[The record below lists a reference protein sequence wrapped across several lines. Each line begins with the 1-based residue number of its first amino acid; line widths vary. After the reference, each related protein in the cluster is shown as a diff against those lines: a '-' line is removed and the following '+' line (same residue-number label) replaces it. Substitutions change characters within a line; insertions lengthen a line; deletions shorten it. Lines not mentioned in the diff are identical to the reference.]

1 MTAFSSILRL
11 AKPVQGQLDGT
22 WGDTVNN
29 SVTQMIEE
37 AIAGSVT
44 ITVSGNFT
52 LTTAN
57 GATDQSRPAIIILAG
72 SPGSAANM
80 TTAGTL
86 TKHYIVKNGTG
97 QTITFKTAS
106 GSGTA
111 IPNGKTMFLYCDGAD
126 IVEANDHHL
135 SLSVDNLTIDGN
147 SITATDTDGDVDLVP
162 NGTGEVK
169 VGTGS
174 ANAELTSSG
183 AHNLILSTNSGTDSG
198 KITITD
204 AADQPITIEPNG
216 AGTTVIKRLVPTTFA
231 VPISAQAGTS
241 YTLDLEDM
249 GAVVTFENS
258 SAVSLTLPDG
268 SSVFG
273 SNYHGGTITL
283 VNRGS
288 SNGII
293 TITVPD
299 GNTLTWCT
307 GSSLVTVAPSGST
320 DSTRKI
326 AVGGVV
332 TLIYEAADKY
342 LMMGSGIS

>member
-1 MTAFSSILRL
+1 MTAYSSILRL

-29 SVTQMIEE
+29 SVTQMVEE

-44 ITVSGNFT
+44 ITVTGNFT
-52 LTTAN
+52 LTTAD

-80 TTAGTL
+80 TTAGTF

-111 IPNGKTMFLYCDGAD
+111 IPNGKTMFLYCNGSD

-147 SITATDTDGDVDLVP
+147 SITATDTDGDVIIAPD
-162 NGTGEVK
+162 GTGEVI
-169 VGTGS
+169 VGR
-174 ANAELTSSG
+174 SG
-183 AHNLILSTNSGTDSG
+183 AVAEVTSNGTQDLVLSTNSGTDSG
-198 KITITD
+198 TITITD
-204 AADQPITIEPNG
+204 AADQDITVAPNG
-216 AGTTVIKRLVPTTFA
+216 VGKTVVSRLKPTSFA
-231 VPISAQAGTS
+231 VPISVQTGTS

-249 GAVVTFENS
+249 GAVVTLENS
-258 SAVSLTLPDG
+258 SAVALTLPDG
-268 SSVFG
+268 SATFAG
-273 SNYHGGTITL
+273 YEGGTITL

-288 SNGII
+288 SNGIV
-293 TITVPD
+293 TITVQD

-307 GSSLVTVAPSGST
+307 GSSLVAVAPSGST

-326 AVGGVV
+326 AIGGVV